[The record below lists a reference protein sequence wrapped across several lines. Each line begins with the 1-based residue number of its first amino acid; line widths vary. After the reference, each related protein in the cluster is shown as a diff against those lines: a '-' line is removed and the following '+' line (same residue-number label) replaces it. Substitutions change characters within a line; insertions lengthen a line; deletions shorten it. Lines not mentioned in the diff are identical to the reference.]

1 MVARWLHASIFD
13 LWLHAS
19 NRYSRAND
27 FGSELAHACPL
38 DKLYPSVTLTSQD
51 VFGNAVW

>member
-1 MVARWLHASIFD
+1 MVDRWLHASIFD